1 MSLRKPDFHLQ
12 MPAMSQTDLQFQPR
26 SPMRSPRFRED
37 FDAPFSEAFLD
48 PLPPQPPKTSY
59 FVETKDKIEAPPQ
72 RSYDD
77 SWVQVPKRRESVN
90 EKVLQ
95 WAKRS
100 LTIKRQQRPA
110 RLGDGFVAEGRAN
123 SRASRRISG
132 LPVEAMFGKRSN
144 SHAQPPTII
153 TVAEIQK
160 LV

>member
-1 MSLRKPDFHLQ
+1 MALLRKPDFHLQ
-12 MPAMSQTDLQFQPR
+12 MPAMSQTDLPFQPR

-37 FDAPFSEAFLD
+37 FDAPFSESFLD
-48 PLPPQPPKTSY
+48 PPPPPKTSY
-59 FVETKDKIEAPPQ
+59 FVESKDKIEAPPQ

-100 LTIKRQQRPA
+100 LTIKRNRPP
-110 RLGDGFVAEGRAN
+110 RLGDGFAEGRAT
-123 SRASRRISG
+123 SRASRRISS

-144 SHAQPPTII
+144 SHAQPQTII
-153 TVAEIQK
+153 TVAEIPK